1 MTEKFLSVG
10 TWLIAPKFLSEGAG
24 DEKGERR
31 RGRGRG
37 ERIQCSVFGV
47 YCCAGY
53 YIECFHEPAQLIYKV
68 DSLITL
74 GLQCRNLDLETRSD
88 SL

>member
-1 MTEKFLSVG
+1 MTEKFLSVE

-31 RGRGRG
+31 RRGRGRG

-47 YCCAGY
+47 YCYVLGTTSSA
-53 YIECFHEPAQLIYKV
+53 FMSQL
-68 DSLITL
+68 S
-74 GLQCRNLDLETRSD
+74 
-88 SL
+88 